1 MNDDTQLIAQTLAGH
16 TAAFGHLV
24 EKYQDRLYN
33 TVVHLVGNREDAK
46 DVVQE
51 ALVQAFLKLESFQ
64 GASAFYTWAYRIA
77 FNVAATHRRHRSAMR
92 SAEHAHD
99 DGGDRAADGPEQRI
113 DRDEQCR
120 QVRDAIARL
129 GEEQRAVLVLREI
142 DGHDYATIAEI
153 LELPIGTVRSRL
165 HRARSQLREQLK
177 QVLTID
183 Q

>member
-1 MNDDTQLIAQTLAGH
+1 
-16 TAAFGHLV
+16 
-24 EKYQDRLYN
+24 
-33 TVVHLVGNREDAK
+33 
-46 DVVQE
+46 
-51 ALVQAFLKLESFQ
+51 
-64 GASAFYTWAYRIA
+64 
-77 FNVAATHRRHRSAMR
+77 MR